1 MNYELIHS
9 SFTRG
14 VFLFIA
20 GVRRV
25 SGINIYT
32 PNELEVANGTS
43 VRLKCTFT
51 STHPVSLQ
59 SAVVSWSFRPL
70 NSGQDESVCTSC
82 VSFLSSL
89 LLFKVTQQITGC
101 PEVGTKFQMRL
112 NSHLFTWAAGTRNSV
127 LISTE
132 LKQGRDLDLPALVD

>member
-1 MNYELIHS
+1 M
-9 SFTRG
+9 RG
-14 VFLFIA
+14 GFFFIA

-25 SGINIYT
+25 SGISIST
-32 PNELEVANGTS
+32 PKELEVANGTD

-59 SAVVSWSFRPL
+59 SVVVSWTFKPL

-82 VSFLSSL
+82 VSFLGHVFFFLVSL

-101 PEVGTKFQMRL
+101 PEVEQ
-112 NSHLFTWAAGTRNSV
+112 TR
-127 LISTE
+127 
-132 LKQGRDLDLPALVD
+132 RD